1 MTDESTDGLAP
12 MPSGLVTAAGVIL
25 LVIGSLVGILAFL
38 GFLAWALLGEITAYE
53 RADFSDGQLRAALGM
68 GQTLFVLASVGLS
81 LALAHFLAGIGVL
94 RRRMWA
100 RLLGVLLH
108 ALSVGLWALVLLSTI
123 VVPVPPIPADSTLAP
138 DEYQAV
144 MRIGFTFIRAFA
156 IVGLLVSAFGMEV
169 LARRKREF
177 A

>member
-1 MTDESTDGLAP
+1 MTDESTVGRAA
-12 MPSGLVTAAGVIL
+12 PSGGVTAAGVIL
-25 LVIGSLVGILAFL
+25 LVIGSLVGILAVL

-68 GQTLFVLASVGLS
+68 GQTLFVLASLGVVI
-81 LALAHFLAGIGVL
+81 AFAHLLAGIGVL
-94 RRRMWA
+94 RRRGWAA

-108 ALSVGLWALVLLSTI
+108 ALGAGLWGVILLSTI
-123 VVPVPPIPADSTLAP
+123 VVSIPPIPADSTLTA

-144 MRIGFTFIRAFA
+144 VRVGFIFVRAFA
-156 IVGLLVSAFGMEV
+156 IVGLVVSAFGMEV
-169 LARRKREF
+169 LARRRREF